1 MPPDHEQAPPVA
13 PSSAVAESVPDRG
26 AEPEQAAYWEDV
38 GHYRRADD
46 PVVRA
51 FAWPKLRWVQQY
63 VPFAPGMQVLDI
75 GCGNGTFQLH
85 LSDLASTVGID
96 YSAHML
102 RMNPCHRKLRASAYA
117 LPFADG
123 RFDVVFE
130 SCLLHHLE
138 DPEVAVQ
145 EMRRVSKRY
154 VVLNEPNVLNPAML
168 GLSIA
173 VPAERGG
180 LRFTAAH
187 LHALAVQAQIRV
199 LGETTSGLVYQ
210 NKTPAAA
217 LSLLR
222 WFDRPL
228 WFGAYCTLAGTV
240 ADDAGAP

>member
-1 MPPDHEQAPPVA
+1 MPAPHERARYL
-13 PSSAVAESVPDRG
+13 VPAASPTAGVLDRG
-26 AEPEQAAYWEDV
+26 AEPVQAAYWEEV

-51 FAWPKLRWVQQY
+51 FAWPKLRWLQQY
-63 VPFAPGMQVLDI
+63 VPLAPEMLVLDI

-96 YSAHML
+96 YSPHML
-102 RMNPCHRKLRASAYA
+102 RMNPCPRKLRASAYA
-117 LPFADG
+117 LPFPDG
-123 RFDVVFE
+123 CFDVVFE

-138 DPEVAVQ
+138 EPEVAVR

-168 GLSIA
+168 GLSVA
-173 VPAERGG
+173 VRAERGG
-180 LRFTAAH
+180 LRFSAGH
-187 LHALAVQAQIRV
+187 LRRLALQAQIRV
-199 LGETTSGLVYQ
+199 LGQTTSGMVYQ
-210 NKTPAAA
+210 NKTPAVA
-217 LSLLR
+217 LPLLR

-240 ADDAGAP
+240 ADDAWAP